1 MGEGSASRGSVCG
14 SSDVSLVGGRQFP
27 SVLRRQK
34 GHSACKN
41 LLQLPL
47 MIFFP
52 LILNSLTSVEEC
64 RVVNQNLKAVVIL
77 QLGVIQCNYI
87 QLGRHRIQAIKA

>member
-1 MGEGSASRGSVCG
+1 
-14 SSDVSLVGGRQFP
+14 
-27 SVLRRQK
+27 
-34 GHSACKN
+34 
-41 LLQLPL
+41 

-87 QLGRHRIQAIKA
+87 KLGRHRIQAIKA